1 MFYSKSY
8 KLKHPNPQ
16 FARENFEILDGI
28 WNFAFDDN
36 KDFVNDF
43 PVDCLKIRVPFTY
56 QSYNGLNIPTK
67 DNDIIWYH
75 KKIVITKLY
84 ASIDLVFLGCD
95 YELILYVNKKY
106 VGKHLGGYD
115 QVRFNISEFLSLGEN
130 ELTIKIVDYKKKDII
145 RGKQTT
151 SSIEGCF
158 YECVTGIYK
167 SVYLEFH
174 EKSYID
180 NYYLST
186 SYLNQKMRLEVNT
199 INCVNKILKVEI
211 FENKSL
217 ILSKK
222 FEIASDKIVQEIEVN
237 NIKPWSNNNPQLYD
251 VILTICDEKIIY
263 DKIFTYTGFQDY
275 KVKNGRFYVNEEDTY
290 LKGILYQGYYDKGF
304 YTGQNED
311 YKKDLLLIKKMGFN
325 FVRIHQKIEDPRWLY
340 YADCL
345 GLYCTLEIPSSKEFS
360 SNYEKNYLKETS
372 RIVLDNINHPCV
384 FSLILFN
391 ESWGINNVK
400 NDKLTQD
407 FVLNCYNYYKKLYP
421 NLLVCS
427 NDGWEHVKSDI
438 CSIHNYAPEGEKL
451 YLFEKKQYDL
461 LLKNGDAL
469 ANEANYHIYA
479 QGYKYQNELIIL
491 SEFGGYGLNIDDSKN
506 AWCYGKASNNVD
518 DYILKLTNMYHYIKK
533 LDFIRGICYTQFNDI
548 YPELNGIVSIDRKEK
563 IDIKIL
569 KKLNDLL

>member
-1 MFYSKSY
+1 M
-8 KLKHPNPQ
+8 
-16 FARENFEILDGI
+16 
-28 WNFAFDDN
+28 
-36 KDFVNDF
+36 
-43 PVDCLKIRVPFTY
+43 
-56 QSYNGLNIPTK
+56 
-67 DNDIIWYH
+67 
-75 KKIVITKLY
+75 
-84 ASIDLVFLGCD
+84 GCD

-130 ELTIKIVDYKKKDII
+130 ELTIKVVDYKKKDII

-180 NYYLST
+180 NYCLST

-506 AWCYGKASNNVD
+506 AWCYGKASSNVD